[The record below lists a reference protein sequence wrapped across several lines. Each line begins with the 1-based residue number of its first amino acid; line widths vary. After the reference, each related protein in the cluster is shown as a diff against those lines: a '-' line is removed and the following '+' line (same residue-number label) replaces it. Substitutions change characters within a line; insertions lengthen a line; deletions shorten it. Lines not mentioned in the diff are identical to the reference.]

1 MYCVIYMYHM
11 FCIYGHIQH
20 VYKSVIQR
28 TYIYNVFYRLQG
40 GMKAVLMT
48 DTLQLVIMLAGCLT
62 MVIAGTLSAGG
73 PSEIYNVNKLSGR
86 LDVLE

>member
-1 MYCVIYMYHM
+1 
-11 FCIYGHIQH
+11 
-20 VYKSVIQR
+20 
-28 TYIYNVFYRLQG
+28 
-40 GMKAVLMT
+40 MKAVLMT
-48 DTLQLVIMLAGCLT
+48 DTLQLVIMLAGCFT